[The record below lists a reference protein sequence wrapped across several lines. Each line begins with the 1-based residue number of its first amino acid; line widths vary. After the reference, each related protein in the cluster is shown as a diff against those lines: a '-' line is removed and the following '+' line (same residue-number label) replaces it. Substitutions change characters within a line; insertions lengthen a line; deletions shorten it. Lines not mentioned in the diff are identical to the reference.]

1 MRMVPAPAW
10 ERIRGGD
17 CASLDPVQGVACAM
31 VSLLHLR
38 QTLGLRLLGWLKIP
52 LLGSVRPSV
61 VELGEDRCVIRVPLR
76 RWTRNHLGSMY
87 FGALAI
93 GADCAGG
100 IMAVEQIR
108 RRKAKVSL
116 VFKSFHAEFLRRPES
131 DVFFICEEGA
141 RIRDLVDR
149 VLASEERLAEM
160 IPLTAAVLGPDGFE
174 PVARFQ
180 LELTLKRS
188 GQGAL

>member
-1 MRMVPAPAW
+1 MTWLQRCQPTF
-10 ERIRGGD
+10 R
-17 CASLDPVQGVACAM
+17 
-31 VSLLHLR
+31 
-38 QTLGLRLLGWLKIP
+38 LRLLGLLKIP

-61 VELGEDRCVIRVPLR
+61 VELGDDRCVIRVPLR

-100 IMAVEQIR
+100 IMAAELIR
-108 RRKAKVSL
+108 RKGAKVSL

-131 DVFFICEEGA
+131 DVYFICEEGA

-149 VLASEERLAEM
+149 VLVSTERLAEQ
-160 IPLTAAVLGPDGFE
+160 IPITAAVRGAEGGYE
-174 PVARFQ
+174 PVATFL
-180 LELTLKRS
+180 LELSLKRS
-188 GQGAL
+188 ARGGI

>member
-1 MRMVPAPAW
+1 MAFSL
-10 ERIRGGD
+10 ERF
-17 CASLDPVQGVACAM
+17 Q
-31 VSLLHLR
+31 
-38 QTLGLRLLGWLKIP
+38 QTLNLRLMGWLKIP

-61 VELGEDRCVIRVPLR
+61 VLLDDDRCVIRVPLR

-100 IMAVEQIR
+100 IMAVELIR
-108 RRKAKVSL
+108 RKKAKVSL
-116 VFKSFHAEFLRRPES
+116 VFKSFTAEFLKRPEA
-131 DVFFICEEGA
+131 DVYFLCEEGA

-149 VLASEERLAEM
+149 VLVSDQRLGER
-160 IPLTAAVLGPDGFE
+160 INLTAAVLTPEGGYE
-174 PVARFQ
+174 PVARFV

-188 GQGAL
+188 SVATL

>member
-1 MRMVPAPAW
+1 MATRF
-10 ERIRGGD
+10 ERF
-17 CASLDPVQGVACAM
+17 
-31 VSLLHLR
+31 R
-38 QTLGLRLLGWLKIP
+38 QTLQLRLLGLLKIP
-52 LLGSVRPSV
+52 LLGSVRPTV
-61 VELGEDRCVIRVPLR
+61 VELGDERCVIRVRLR
-76 RWTRNHLGSMY
+76 RWTRNHLDSMY

-116 VFKSFHAEFLRRPES
+116 IFKSFHAEFLRRPES

-149 VLASEERLAEM
+149 VLVSERRLGEL
-160 IPLTAAVLGPDGFE
+160 IPVTAAVLAPDGSYD
-174 PVARFQ
+174 PVARFI

-188 GQGAL
+188 GHGVI